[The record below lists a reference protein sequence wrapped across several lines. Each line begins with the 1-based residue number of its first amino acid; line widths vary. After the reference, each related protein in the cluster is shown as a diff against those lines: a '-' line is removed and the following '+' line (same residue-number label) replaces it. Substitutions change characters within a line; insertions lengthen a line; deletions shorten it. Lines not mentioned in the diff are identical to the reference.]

1 MLEKLKKRSIKKRI
15 ERYVALRDTSG
26 RNTSLQT
33 LGVLVDEGLIPDLYL
48 FEDLPASLGVHPN
61 KFRLFSF
68 LEVKKKLPSIRQ
80 NQINNKDFSFKGQV
94 KNNNA
99 LEFVEFPFD
108 VLIGYY
114 RGKNVFL
121 DQLMAMSK
129 ARFKVGFKGGDPRLF
144 DLILEQPPEDFKLFK
159 RELKKYLQILNKIK
173 E

>member
-1 MLEKLKKRSIKKRI
+1 MLEKLKRRSIKKCI
-15 ERYVALRDTSG
+15 DQYVASRDTSG
-26 RNTSLQT
+26 RNSPLQT
-33 LGVLVDEGLIPDLYL
+33 LGILVDESLIPDLYM
-48 FEDLPASLGVHPN
+48 FDDLPAKLNVHPN

-114 RGKNVFL
+114 RDKNVFL

-129 ARFKVGFKGGDPRLF
+129 ARFKVGFKGGDSRLF

-159 RELKKYLQILNKIK
+159 KELKKYLQILNKI
-173 E
+173 